1 MKNLVKL
8 ITYLILCL
16 NFIGYNAYS
25 QNIQNSSPNEWQK
38 LLDKEQFDRIINT
51 ANAILQIDYNN
62 QDALFYLA
70 LAYQQSENQELAI
83 PLFKNL
89 VNQHQLHIN
98 HISHYRLALCYF
110 YLNENQQAI
119 KLLNQVLAQ
128 KNPPSDAQVTIAYAL
143 AKNQQLEE
151 SAKVFD
157 QLIATQENYSLYYNR
172 ALVNW
177 ELKNLKATE
186 QDLLKVLAL
195 NPDFKLPYFDL
206 ISVYVMQSNPTSA
219 YKWLE
224 ELLQK
229 RDVNLAR
236 LQQDPILTEFIAT
249 KQYQDLLEK
258 YNMRDEK
265 H

>member
-8 ITYLILCL
+8 SICLLICL
-16 NFIGYNAYS
+16 NSIGYNAYG
-25 QNIQNSSPNEWQK
+25 QNNSPNEWQK
-38 LLDKEQFDRIINT
+38 LLNKEQFDRLINT
-51 ANAILQIDYNN
+51 ANAILQIDNNN

-70 LAYQQSENQELAI
+70 MAYHQSENQELAI
-83 PLFKNL
+83 PLFRNL

-98 HISHYRLALCYF
+98 HIGHYRLALCYF
-110 YLNENQQAI
+110 YLNENRQAI

-128 KNPPSDAQVTIAYAL
+128 KNPPQNAQVTIAYAL
-143 AKNQQLEE
+143 AKNKQLEE

-177 ELKNLKATE
+177 ELNNLKATE

-195 NPDFKLPYFDL
+195 NPDFQLPYFDL
-206 ISVYVMQSNPTSA
+206 ISLYVMQNNPISA

-229 RDVNLAR
+229 RDVNLSR

-258 YNMRDEK
+258 YNMSDSL
-265 H
+265 